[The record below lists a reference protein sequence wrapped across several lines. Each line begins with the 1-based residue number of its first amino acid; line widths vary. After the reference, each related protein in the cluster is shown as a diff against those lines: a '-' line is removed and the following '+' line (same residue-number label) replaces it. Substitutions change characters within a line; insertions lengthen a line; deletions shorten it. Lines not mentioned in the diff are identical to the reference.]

1 MSNRREVLAA
11 ALAAGLVADAAGA
24 AEPTAKPASRID
36 DINAIL
42 AVEKLYED
50 GCVEGSGDKMRPAF
64 LKSATINGD
73 PIEKL
78 FADVTKAGPT
88 KCRSHVDVI
97 GIYGTC
103 AAVRVEL
110 KNYFG
115 QNYVDFHV
123 LTKGKDGWKI
133 AAKVFA

>member
-73 PIEKL
+73 PIESSL
-78 FADVTKAGPT
+78 PMSRRPAPP
-88 KCRSHVDVI
+88 S
-97 GIYGTC
+97 
-103 AAVRVEL
+103 AAAMS
-110 KNYFG
+110 
-115 QNYVDFHV
+115 
-123 LTKGKDGWKI
+123 T
-133 AAKVFA
+133 